1 MDDCQHVMLKEINM
15 FVSMKV
21 CSIVINLINT
31 STRSKRN
38 EDHGMKIQKLFFLK
52 KKSLIKVELHHI

>member
-38 EDHGMKIQKLFFLK
+38 EDHGMKIQKLFFLTK
-52 KKSLIKVELHHI
+52 KITY